1 MSLQPNKT
9 HAKQGHEVAE
19 HLASLD
25 LDTPM
30 VPDYWSN
37 LAQEADEAKRTVQTE
52 IEESFRHIMTL
63 LGLDMS
69 DDSLEET
76 PKRVAKMFLY
86 ETFWGLDWNNFP
98 KVTVVS
104 NKMKYDEM
112 VIERDITVS
121 STCEHHFLPI
131 LGRAHIAYIPGQ
143 KVPGLSKLNRIV
155 EFFSRRPQ
163 IQERLTAQIHA
174 ALCYILETDDVA
186 VIIEAEHMCVKTRG
200 VEDPCSDTVTSK
212 ISGVFKHTPR
222 AKEEMLAFIMKTKT
236 Y

>member
-1 MSLQPNKT
+1 MSLQTHKT
-9 HAKQGHEVAE
+9 HAGLGAEVKK
-19 HLASLD
+19 HLVSLG
-25 LDTPM
+25 LETPM
-30 VPDYWSN
+30 QPDYWEN
-37 LAQEADEAKRTVQTE
+37 LAQESDEAKRTVRLE
-52 IEESFRHIMTL
+52 IEASFRHIML
-63 LGLDMS
+63 ALGLDLS

-76 PKRVAKMFLY
+76 PKRVAKMLLY

-104 NKMKYDEM
+104 NKMNYDEM
-112 VIERDITVS
+112 VIERDISVS

-131 LGRAHIAYIPGQ
+131 LGKAHIAYIPNE

-174 ALCYILETDDVA
+174 TLCHILQTEDVA

-212 ISGVFKHTPR
+212 ISGVFKRNPK
-222 AKEEMLAFIMKTKT
+222 AKEEMLLFVTGQRNR
-236 Y
+236 

>member
-1 MSLQPNKT
+1 MSLQTHKT
-9 HAKQGHEVAE
+9 HAGLGAE
-19 HLASLD
+19 IKKHLVSLG
-25 LDTPM
+25 LETPM
-30 VPDYWSN
+30 QPDYWEN
-37 LAQEADEAKRTVQTE
+37 LAQEADEAKKTVRLE
-52 IEESFRHIMTL
+52 IEASFRHIMQS
-63 LGLDMS
+63 LGLDLT

-76 PKRVAKMFLY
+76 PKRVAKMFMY

-104 NKMKYDEM
+104 NKMNYDEM
-112 VIERDITVS
+112 VIERDISVS

-131 LGRAHIAYIPGQ
+131 LGKAHIAYIPNE

-174 ALCYILETDDVA
+174 TLCHILQTEDVA

-212 ISGVFKHTPR
+212 ISGVFKKNPK
-222 AKEEMLAFIMKTKT
+222 AKEEMLLFVTGQRNR
-236 Y
+236 